1 MCSAEKKWGR
11 GWQQHCS
18 TTASAE
24 PFNKGPLDPHPSDTP
39 PDNLEARQGGQVD
52 WFWGVPGALH
62 ALSAPLTGQPVPAA
76 PAPSDPHQ
84 QSHGCWGAL
93 HYVLLHRLGWARPDR
108 GLRWWYDQ
116 GKPVDDLT
124 LSLIS
129 EVWDCDGNLD
139 AYLAWLLQGQPV
151 FLDPKPQPWAEWP
164 TDREPLPPYWVR
176 WVAEIQAAADLS
188 GSSHFQG
195 GRDPLH
201 LSGHSGEAGEP
212 DPASTLTVTSR
223 SDRRAVFLTDTM
235 DAWYFDLAKKAQKLP
250 DTGQRAWRVDV
261 FVRPVGFLRSLVERL
276 EKRVLG
282 VAVEDE

>member
-93 HYVLLHRLGWARPDR
+93 HYGYCIGWDGLAQIAVCGGGTTRANRLMI
-108 GLRWWYDQ
+108 
-116 GKPVDDLT
+116 
-124 LSLIS
+124 SL
-129 EVWDCDGNLD
+129 C
-139 AYLAWLLQGQPV
+139 
-151 FLDPKPQPWAEWP
+151 
-164 TDREPLPPYWVR
+164 R
-176 WVAEIQAAADLS
+176 
-188 GSSHFQG
+188 SS
-195 GRDPLH
+195 
-201 LSGHSGEAGEP
+201 
-212 DPASTLTVTSR
+212 
-223 SDRRAVFLTDTM
+223 
-235 DAWYFDLAKKAQKLP
+235 
-250 DTGQRAWRVDV
+250 QRFGTATAIWMHI
-261 FVRPVGFLRSLVERL
+261 
-276 EKRVLG
+276 
-282 VAVEDE
+282 